1 MDLNYLLH
9 HHQLLIA
16 RAASPR
22 LTAGDRAAAAD
33 RASRIRR
40 LVDCWR
46 AQRIRGPFVPMPQG
60 PAA

>member
-9 HHQLLIA
+9 HHQLLLA

-22 LTAGDRAAAAD
+22 LSAGARAAAA
-33 RASRIRR
+33 AKAGRIRR

-46 AQRIRGPFVPMPQG
+46 AQRIRGPFVPMPSG